1 MFMNCSALYRARTLW
16 QPAPLALAGVLML
29 AGCGGGGSSPS
40 VDPAELPVF
49 VDGVVAKG
57 PVSGARVCGVWIV
70 AGVQDA
76 TTETCTTS
84 SNTGTYTLQMSRR
97 TGVLSIVATGGTW
110 RNEATG
116 AMTPLGTLRSAAPF
130 DGSGNNLA
138 AQVTALTEVMVQ
150 RALARGS
157 LTAATVAAAT
167 SEVERTFG
175 VTGLLRNRPADIT
188 ANNANLLSTPEIL
201 YGLANAG
208 VTGWMVE
215 RGFAQLPQALATLS
229 TGIADASL
237 YGELAAYRAGI
248 RRAITSNPASGLNL
262 NASAYAAMVPLDFG
276 TPPPTPTRPPI
287 VEQAGTQR
295 FMVRWPLDDLFQRP
309 AGVAC
314 VTNVPAS
321 VPAATVLAAM
331 QAHAATYNT
340 SVASMMAVPRCIGSG
355 QSITVDWSQTSSNP
369 WGTAF
374 WGDEG

>member
-1 MFMNCSALYRARTLW
+1 MNCSAPTRAHARWPL
-16 QPAPLALAGVLML
+16 APLSLAGALML
-29 AGCGGGGSSPS
+29 AGCGGGSSVS
-40 VDPAELPVF
+40 VDPEELPVF

-57 PVSGARVCGVWIV
+57 PVSGARVCGIWIV

-76 TTETCTTS
+76 ATETCTTS
-84 SNTGTYTLQMSRR
+84 GATGAYTLQMSRR
-97 TGVLSIVATGGTW
+97 TGVLSIVATGGSW

-116 AMTPLGTLRSAAPF
+116 ATTSLGTLRSAAPF
-130 DGSGNNLA
+130 DGAGNNVA
-138 AQVTALTEVMVQ
+138 AHVTALTEVMVQ

-167 SEVERTFG
+167 TEVERTFG
-175 VTGLLRNRPADIT
+175 VTGLLRTRPADIT
-188 ANNANLLSTPEIL
+188 ASNANQSPAPEL
-201 YGLANAG
+201 FYGLANAG

-215 RGFAQLPQALATLS
+215 RGIPQLPQALTTLATAI
-229 TGIADASL
+229 GDAGL

-248 RRAITSNPASGLNL
+248 RRAITANPGSGLNL
-262 NASAYAAMVPLDFG
+262 NASAYSTMVPLDFG
-276 TPPPTPTRPPI
+276 SPPPTPSRPPI

-331 QAHAATYNT
+331 QAHAATYNSSVT
-340 SVASMMAVPRCIGSG
+340 SMTALPRCIGSG
-355 QSITVDWSQTSSNP
+355 QSITVDWSQTSSDP
-369 WGTAF
+369 WGTAV